1 MCISK
6 KIYRNGS
13 TFPDIG
19 DKKIVFTNGCFDIL
33 HPGHLHY
40 LCKAKS
46 YGDVLIVA
54 LNSDSS
60 IKKLKGLKRPVNN
73 FEFRS
78 TMLSYLD
85 FVDLVV
91 EFDSDT
97 PVELIQTISPNV
109 LVKGADYYESQV
121 AGADFVKSNGGQ
133 VVLVE
138 FLKGFSSTEIIKS
151 IKNATWSN
159 S

>member
-1 MCISK
+1 MYFSK
-6 KIYRNGS
+6 KIYRKGS
-13 TFPDIG
+13 TFPVIS

-40 LCKAKS
+40 LYKAKS
-46 YGDVLIVA
+46 YGEVLIVA

-78 TMLSYLD
+78 TMLSYLY

-97 PVELIQTISPNV
+97 PLELIQAISPNV
-109 LVKGADYYESQV
+109 LVKGADYSESQV
-121 AGADFVKSNGGQ
+121 VGADFVKSIGGRI
-133 VVLVE
+133 VLLE
-138 FLKGFSSTEIIKS
+138 YLSGFSTSNIIKA
-151 IKNATWSN
+151 INNAT
-159 S
+159 

>member
-1 MCISK
+1 MYYSK
-6 KIYRNGS
+6 KIFRNGI
-13 TFPDIG
+13 TFPIIS

-40 LCKAKS
+40 LHKAKS
-46 YGDVLIVA
+46 YGDILIVA

-60 IKKLKGLKRPVNN
+60 IKRLKGSKRPVND

-78 TMLSYLD
+78 TMLSYLN
-85 FVDLVV
+85 FVDLII
-91 EFDSDT
+91 EFDSNT
-97 PVELIQTISPNV
+97 PLELIQKVSPNV
-109 LVKGADYYESQV
+109 LVKGADYRESQV
-121 AGADFVKSNGGQ
+121 VGADFVKSNGGQ

-151 IKNATWSN
+151 INKAI
-159 S
+159 

>member
-1 MCISK
+1 MYFSK

-13 TFPDIG
+13 TFPIIS

-40 LCKAKS
+40 LYKAKS
-46 YGDVLIVA
+46 YGDILIVA

-60 IKKLKGLKRPVNN
+60 IKRLKGSKRPVND

-78 TMLSYLD
+78 TMLSYLN
-85 FVDLVV
+85 FVDLII

-97 PVELIQTISPNV
+97 PLELIKKVSPNV
-109 LVKGADYYESQV
+109 LVKGADYSESQV
-121 AGADFVKSNGGQ
+121 VGADFVKSNGGQ
-133 VVLVE
+133 IVLIE
-138 FLKGFSSTEIIKS
+138 FLKGFSTTGIIKL
-151 IKNATWSN
+151 IKKATS
-159 S
+159 

>member
-1 MCISK
+1 MYFSK

-13 TFPDIG
+13 TFPDIS

-40 LCKAKS
+40 LYKAKS
-46 YGDVLIVA
+46 YGDILIVA

-60 IKKLKGLKRPVNN
+60 IKRLKGFKRPVND

-78 TMLSYLD
+78 TMLSYLN
-85 FVDLVV
+85 FVDLIF
-91 EFDSDT
+91 EFDIDT
-97 PVELIQTISPNV
+97 PLELIQKVSPSV
-109 LVKGADYYESQV
+109 LVKGADYSESQV
-121 AGADFVKSNGGQ
+121 VGADFVKSNGGQ

-138 FLKGFSSTEIIKS
+138 FLKGFSSTEIIKA
-151 IKNATWSN
+151 INKAT
-159 S
+159 

>member
-1 MCISK
+1 MCFSK
-6 KIYRNGS
+6 KIYRKGI
-13 TFPDIG
+13 TFPVISG
-19 DKKIVFTNGCFDIL
+19 KKIVFTNGCFDIL

-40 LCKAKS
+40 LYKAKS
-46 YGDVLIVA
+46 YGEVLIVA

-78 TMLSYLD
+78 TMLSYLH

-97 PVELIQTISPNV
+97 PLELIQAISPNV
-109 LVKGADYYESQV
+109 LVKGADYSESQV
-121 AGADFVKSNGGQ
+121 VGADFVKSNGGQ

-138 FLKGFSSTEIIKS
+138 FLKGFSSTEIIKA
-151 IKNATWSN
+151 INKAT
-159 S
+159 

>member
-1 MCISK
+1 MYFSK

-13 TFPDIG
+13 TFPIIS

-40 LCKAKS
+40 LYKAKS
-46 YGDVLIVA
+46 YGDILIVA

-60 IKKLKGLKRPVNN
+60 IKRLKGSKRPVND

-78 TMLSYLD
+78 TMLSYLN
-85 FVDLVV
+85 FVDLII

-97 PVELIQTISPNV
+97 PLELIQKVSPNV
-109 LVKGADYYESQV
+109 LVKGADYSESQV
-121 AGADFVKSNGGQ
+121 IGADLVKSNGGRI
-133 VVLVE
+133 VLIE
-138 FLKGFSSTEIIKS
+138 YLSGFSTSNIIKA
-151 IKNATWSN
+151 INNAT
-159 S
+159 

>member
-1 MCISK
+1 MYFSK

-13 TFPDIG
+13 TFPINS

-40 LCKAKS
+40 LYKAKS
-46 YGDVLIVA
+46 YGDILIVA

-60 IKKLKGLKRPVNN
+60 IKRLKGSKRPVND

-78 TMLSYLD
+78 TMLSYLN
-85 FVDLVV
+85 FVDLII

-97 PVELIQTISPNV
+97 PLELIQKISPNV
-109 LVKGADYYESQV
+109 LVKGADYSESQV
-121 AGADFVKSNGGQ
+121 VGADFVKSNGGKI
-133 VVLVE
+133 VLIE
-138 FLKGFSSTEIIKS
+138 FLSGFSTTNIIRY
-151 IKNATWSN
+151 INIAT
-159 S
+159 

>member
-1 MCISK
+1 MCFSK

-13 TFPDIG
+13 TFPVIS

-33 HPGHLHY
+33 HPGHLLY
-40 LCKAKS
+40 LYKAKS
-46 YGDVLIVA
+46 YGDILIVA

-60 IKKLKGLKRPVNN
+60 IKRLKGFKRPVND

-78 TMLSYLD
+78 TMLSYLN
-85 FVDLVV
+85 FVDLII

-97 PVELIQTISPNV
+97 PFELIQKVSPNV
-109 LVKGADYYESQV
+109 LVKGADYSESQV
-121 AGADFVKSNGGQ
+121 VGADFVKSNGGQ

-138 FLKGFSSTEIIKS
+138 LLKGFSSTEIIKT
-151 IKNATWSN
+151 INKLK
-159 S
+159 

>member
-1 MCISK
+1 MCFSK
-6 KIYRNGS
+6 KIYR
-13 TFPDIG
+13 IG
-19 DKKIVFTNGCFDIL
+19 NILPNITGKKIVFTNGCFDLL

-40 LCKAKS
+40 LYKAKS
-46 YGDVLIVA
+46 FGDILIVA

-97 PVELIQTISPNV
+97 PVELIQTISPNI

-121 AGADFVKSNGGQ
+121 VGADFVKSNGGQ

-138 FLKGFSSTEIIKS
+138 FLRGFSSTEIIKS
-151 IKNATWSN
+151 IKNAT
-159 S
+159 